1 MADDGPENVEA
12 MRLGKLEFALMNNPL
27 RRLLQRKV
35 EFGAF
40 LSFLEQQRIDLTG
53 KVIMDAGCGS
63 GYSTELIL
71 EQLRPAR
78 LMAFDLM
85 PEQIRL
91 ARRRGLP
98 VDFRVGDLT
107 RIDCPDAACDAVFV
121 FGVLHHIPEWRL
133 ALAELRRVLKPGGVL
148 LAEEPEYRFRWT
160 ELVAGIE
167 EAGLKIVEYRPI
179 YGGYFHTYLCRR
191 VAS

>member
-1 MADDGPENVEA
+1 MEGSPVNAAA
-12 MRLGKLEFALMNNPL
+12 MRLGKVEFALMNNPL

-40 LSFLEQQRIDLTG
+40 LSLLEKQRIDLAG

-71 EQLRPAR
+71 KAFRPAR
-78 LMAFDLM
+78 VIAFDLM

-91 ARRRGLP
+91 AARRGLP
-98 VDFRVGDLT
+98 AEFAVGDMT
-107 RIDCPDAACDAVFV
+107 RIDCADGFCDAAFV

-148 LAEEPEYRFRWT
+148 LAEEPEYRFHWT
-160 ELVAGIE
+160 ELMAGMGA
-167 EAGLKIVEYRPI
+167 AGLEVVECRALYW
-179 YGGYFHTYLCRR
+179 GYFHTYLCRR
-191 VAS
+191 VG